1 MLMAIRYLFSPGGS
15 VKRCKVL
22 VKSFKMGYFSYFVA
36 DREGFEYSR
45 VQIPGWDL
53 NL

>member
-1 MLMAIRYLFSPGGS
+1 
-15 VKRCKVL
+15 
-22 VKSFKMGYFSYFVA
+22 VA

-45 VQIPGWDL
+45 VQIPDGDL